1 MKLNAL
7 KGMRDILPEEQKI
20 RDFIQGKILE
30 TYTESGFERISTPIL
45 EDSVNIAKSEGG
57 ENLNLVFNVLKRGEK
72 LDSALK
78 ENPSAENLSD
88 MALRY
93 DLTLPLARFFAAN
106 KNRLQFPFKV
116 IQTDRVYRA
125 ERPQKGRLREFV
137 QCDIDILG
145 DKSPNAEVELIDVT
159 SRAMLKIGF
168 NDFSINV
175 NDRRLLREMLVSMG
189 FSPDSIESVSVTFD
203 KLDKIGVDGVQA
215 ELLEKNFNEKSVKNL
230 SDFLS
235 GGKMSLDSVSE
246 FVSDKSIVENLRY
259 VMDNVRESSGGK
271 YDIVFTPSLV
281 RGQGYYTG
289 MVFEI
294 SSPHFSGAVG
304 GGGRYDKMIGKFIGE
319 EVPAVGF
326 SIGFERICSILLEN
340 NFSVPSIKEKCA
352 VLYDDSVPFS
362 EVLKK
367 AEKLRENYIVS
378 VIKKAKKMGPQFSM
392 LEEHGY
398 TKFAQLNE
406 SGWILK

>member
-30 TYTESGFERISTPIL
+30 TYTASGFERISTPIL

-78 ENPSAENLSD
+78 ESPSAENLSD

-159 SRAMLKIGF
+159 SRAMLNIGF

-189 FSPDSIESVSVTFD
+189 FLPDSIESVSVTFD

-271 YDIVFTPSLV
+271 YDIVFSPSLV

-362 EVLKK
+362 EVLKE

-406 SGWILK
+406 SGWIVK

>member
-78 ENPSAENLSD
+78 ENPSVENLSD

-246 FVSDKSIVENLRY
+246 FVQDKNIVENLRY

-271 YDIVFTPSLV
+271 YDIVFSPSLV

-362 EVLKK
+362 EVLKE
-367 AEKLRENYIVS
+367 AEKLRENYLVS

-406 SGWILK
+406 SGWIVK

>member
-1 MKLNAL
+1 
-7 KGMRDILPEEQKI
+7 
-20 RDFIQGKILE
+20 
-30 TYTESGFERISTPIL
+30 
-45 EDSVNIAKSEGG
+45 
-57 ENLNLVFNVLKRGEK
+57 
-72 LDSALK
+72 
-78 ENPSAENLSD
+78 
-88 MALRY
+88 
-93 DLTLPLARFFAAN
+93 
-106 KNRLQFPFKV
+106 
-116 IQTDRVYRA
+116 
-125 ERPQKGRLREFV
+125 
-137 QCDIDILG
+137 
-145 DKSPNAEVELIDVT
+145 
-159 SRAMLKIGF
+159 
-168 NDFSINV
+168 
-175 NDRRLLREMLVSMG
+175 MLVSVG

-246 FVSDKSIVENLRY
+246 FVQDKNIVENLRY

-271 YDIVFTPSLV
+271 YDIVFSPSLV

-289 MVFEI
+289 MIFEI

-362 EVLKK
+362 EVLKE
-367 AEKLRENYIVS
+367 AEKLRENYLVS

-392 LEEHGY
+392 LEGRGY

-406 SGWILK
+406 SGWIVK

>member
-30 TYTESGFERISTPIL
+30 TYMASGFERISTPIL

-57 ENLNLVFNVLKRGEK
+57 ENLNLVFNVLKRGEN

-159 SRAMLKIGF
+159 SRAMLNIGF

-215 ELLEKNFNEKSVKNL
+215 ELFEKNFNEKSVKNL

-246 FVSDKSIVENLRY
+246 FVQDKNIVENLRY
-259 VMDNVRESSGGK
+259 VMDNVKASSSGK

-340 NFSVPSIKEKCA
+340 NFNIPSIKEKCA

-362 EVLKK
+362 EVLKE
-367 AEKLRENYIVS
+367 AEKLRENYLVS

-406 SGWILK
+406 SGWIVK

>member
-340 NFSVPSIKEKCA
+340 NFAVPSIKEKCA

-362 EVLKK
+362 EVLKE

-406 SGWILK
+406 SGWIVK

>member
-7 KGMRDILPEEQKI
+7 KGMKDILPEEQRI

-78 ENPSAENLSD
+78 ENPSVENLSD

-203 KLDKIGVDGVQA
+203 KLDKIGVDGVQT

-246 FVSDKSIVENLRY
+246 FVQDKNIVENLRY

-406 SGWILK
+406 SGWIVK

>member
-78 ENPSAENLSD
+78 ENPSVENLSD

-406 SGWILK
+406 SGWIVK